1 MRSSK
6 ALSLVIGLLAIA
18 LIFLHAQGQ
27 VSFPGPELLGRPTD
41 HSITINVVANTA
53 IDAYF
58 EYGTQSGGP
67 YAQTSVTSSAANVPL
82 VTVLAGLSPDTEY
95 FYRMVWRQTGT
106 TAWTTRSEYSF
117 HTQRPPGSTFSF
129 TIGSDSHINIV
140 FGNPSLYQQTMQNVA
155 AESPDFHLD
164 LGDTFAMDGV
174 TTQTQANSNY
184 LNLRSY
190 FGLMS
195 GSVPLFLALGNHE
208 QEEGW
213 HLGDT
218 NGNLATSPPV
228 MSTNA
233 RETYYLNPDPLLDS
247 FYSGNTDTSYTAITG
262 GADHTIQDYY
272 AWTWGDALFVVIDPY
287 WYTPVKPYAGNMGG
301 GEPGFPTDPQDA
313 DRWRW
318 TLGIDQRNWLE
329 QTLANSTAKYK
340 FIFAHQ
346 VAGGMDDY
354 GRGGANA
361 VPYVEWG
368 GYDTDGTTY
377 DFATQRP
384 SWDDPDGQLLV
395 KYGVTVFFH
404 GHDHEYAYESRDGV
418 IYQLVPMAADAT
430 YGYGFDDYHE
440 TDPWTI
446 KVLPNSG
453 HLRVTVSPSQATV
466 DYVSAFL
473 PGAGTNGQ
481 IAYSYTIAPRATT
494 ATPTFDPMPG
504 TYTSQ
509 QSVKLMDAT
518 PNATIHYTTDG
529 SMPTSSSP
537 AYTVPIMVSTT
548 TTINAMASAANLYDS
563 AVTSGAYTINQAS
576 TPSITVTPSSFS
588 ITTAQPLSV
597 TVTVSGGS
605 GHPTPTGS
613 VTLSSGSY
621 TSAATTLTSGSA
633 NIIVPAGQL
642 AVGSD
647 TLTATYT
654 PDSGSSSTYTSATG
668 TAPVTVVQAIGSCT
682 TANPNPNPNP
692 ESFAA
697 VGDFNGDCKSDILWR
712 NTSTQQVY
720 EWFMNGTTYSGS
732 GSPGTPTSD
741 WVIQGAGDFNG
752 DGKSDILW
760 RNSTTGEVYIWLM
773 NGATFTSSG
782 SLGYVSSDW
791 SIQGIGDFNGDGKA
805 DILWRNSTTG
815 QVYLW
820 FINGTT
826 MSGGGSV
833 TYISSDWVIQG
844 IGDFNG
850 DGDADILW
858 RNSTTGEVYIWLM
871 NGTTLTSSGSLGY
884 VFSDWSIAGVGDFN
898 GDGKSDILW
907 RNSSTGQVYLWLI
920 NGTTMSGGGSVSY
933 VSSAWS
939 IQGVGDYD
947 GSGRAGILWRN
958 STTEQVY
965 IWLMNGTT
973 IGSSGSPGT
982 PDATW
987 QIAP

>member
-233 RETYYLNPDPLLDS
+233 RETVLSESGPAARFLL
-247 FYSGNTDTSYTAITG
+247 FRQHRHQLYGHHRQRRPHHSGLLRVDVGRCTLRRHRSV
-262 GADHTIQDYY
+262 
-272 AWTWGDALFVVIDPY
+272 LV
-287 WYTPVKPYAGNMGG
+287 YAGQALCRKHGRRRAGISHRPAGCRPMAL
-301 GEPGFPTDPQDA
+301 DA
-313 DRWRW
+313 GNRPASTGWNKPW
-318 TLGIDQRNWLE
+318 Q
-329 QTLANSTAKYK
+329 NSTAKYK

-395 KYGVTVFFH
+395 KYKVTVFFH

-440 TDPWTI
+440 TDP
-446 KVLPNSG
+446 
-453 HLRVTVSPSQATV
+453 
-466 DYVSAFL
+466 
-473 PGAGTNGQ
+473 
-481 IAYSYTIAPRATT
+481 
-494 ATPTFDPMPG
+494 
-504 TYTSQ
+504 
-509 QSVKLMDAT
+509 
-518 PNATIHYTTDG
+518 
-529 SMPTSSSP
+529 
-537 AYTVPIMVSTT
+537 
-548 TTINAMASAANLYDS
+548 
-563 AVTSGAYTINQAS
+563 
-576 TPSITVTPSSFS
+576 
-588 ITTAQPLSV
+588 
-597 TVTVSGGS
+597 
-605 GHPTPTGS
+605 
-613 VTLSSGSY
+613 
-621 TSAATTLTSGSA
+621 
-633 NIIVPAGQL
+633 
-642 AVGSD
+642 
-647 TLTATYT
+647 
-654 PDSGSSSTYTSATG
+654 
-668 TAPVTVVQAIGSCT
+668 
-682 TANPNPNPNP
+682 
-692 ESFAA
+692 
-697 VGDFNGDCKSDILWR
+697 
-712 NTSTQQVY
+712 
-720 EWFMNGTTYSGS
+720 
-732 GSPGTPTSD
+732 
-741 WVIQGAGDFNG
+741 
-752 DGKSDILW
+752 
-760 RNSTTGEVYIWLM
+760 
-773 NGATFTSSG
+773 
-782 SLGYVSSDW
+782 
-791 SIQGIGDFNGDGKA
+791 
-805 DILWRNSTTG
+805 
-815 QVYLW
+815 
-820 FINGTT
+820 
-826 MSGGGSV
+826 
-833 TYISSDWVIQG
+833 
-844 IGDFNG
+844 
-850 DGDADILW
+850 
-858 RNSTTGEVYIWLM
+858 
-871 NGTTLTSSGSLGY
+871 
-884 VFSDWSIAGVGDFN
+884 
-898 GDGKSDILW
+898 
-907 RNSSTGQVYLWLI
+907 
-920 NGTTMSGGGSVSY
+920 
-933 VSSAWS
+933 
-939 IQGVGDYD
+939 
-947 GSGRAGILWRN
+947 
-958 STTEQVY
+958 
-965 IWLMNGTT
+965 
-973 IGSSGSPGT
+973 
-982 PDATW
+982 
-987 QIAP
+987 